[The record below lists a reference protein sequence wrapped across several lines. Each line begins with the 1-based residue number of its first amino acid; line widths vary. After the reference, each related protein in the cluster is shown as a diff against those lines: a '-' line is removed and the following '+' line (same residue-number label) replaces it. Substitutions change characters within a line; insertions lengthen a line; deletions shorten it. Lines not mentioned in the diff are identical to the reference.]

1 MAHRPTPLT
10 RYRAR
15 VTFDRATLET
25 YRDRTIPDI
34 AGDTIRL
41 VFVGIN
47 PGLWTAAVGAPF
59 AHPGNRFYR
68 ALWEAGITPDRIDAT
83 RGLREAD
90 IRQLTD
96 RGIALTNLVDRATA
110 RAGELDPAELRAGAV
125 RLMTKLDAWNPA
137 VVAMVGITAYRTA
150 FRRPRA
156 TVGLQPDPPSNHR
169 WWVVP
174 NPSGLNTHET
184 VASLAAWYRKV
195 ADDA

>member
-1 MAHRPTPLT
+1 M
-10 RYRAR
+10 
-15 VTFDRATLET
+15 TFDRATLET
-25 YRDRTIPDI
+25 YRDHTIPDI
-34 AGDTIRL
+34 VGDTIRL

-47 PGLWTAAVGAPF
+47 PGLWTAATGAPF
-59 AHPGNRFYR
+59 AHPGNRFYP
-68 ALWEAGITPDRIDAT
+68 ALWEAGITPTRIDAT
-83 RGLREAD
+83 RGLSQAD

-96 RGIALTNLVDRATA
+96 RGIAMTNLVDRATA
-110 RAGELDPAELRAGAV
+110 RAAELDASELRAGAE
-125 RLMTKLDAWNPA
+125 RLMEKLAAWNPA

-156 TVGLQPDPPSNHR
+156 IAGPQPDPPSDHR

-174 NPSGLNTHET
+174 NPSGLNTHQT